1 LLFLNSFKIGSNYA
15 NQPYITNLGPDNMK
29 NLAFLTTLCLL
40 MSFPLLA
47 SQKNLSQQFESTS
60 VQQLDINAGV
70 GDISIEVT
78 DASQISVDIE
88 VRGSKSWFFGRTD
101 VSDATLESTVNNKG
115 VLSLEVPLDDTEQ
128 TWVIKVPRKLALEL
142 TLGVGNIKL
151 DGSAGDIEATIGV
164 GSFTA
169 KLPVP
174 EYKNIALSAG
184 VGDVNL
190 QNTTGKTERSHLV
203 GADLDYTG
211 SGAQSMA
218 VTVGVGDAT
227 VHNTAL

>member
-1 LLFLNSFKIGSNYA
+1 
-15 NQPYITNLGPDNMK
+15 MK
-29 NLAFLTTLCLL
+29 NLALITTLCCL

-47 SQKNLSQQFESTS
+47 SDKELTQQFSSAELSQLQ
-60 VQQLDINAGV
+60 INTGV
-70 GDISIEVT
+70 GDMTIEVT
-78 DASQISVDIE
+78 DASQISVDVK

-101 VSDATLESTVNNKG
+101 VSDATLESTVNNNG

-128 TWVIKVPRKLALEL
+128 SWVIKVPRKLALDL
-142 TLGVGNIKL
+142 TLGVGSINV

-164 GSFTA
+164 GSFTS

-174 EYKNIALSAG
+174 EYKNIELSSG
-184 VGDVNL
+184 VGEVDL
-190 QNTTGKTERSHLV
+190 QNSPGKTERSNMV
-203 GADLDYTG
+203 GADLDYSG

-227 VHNTAL
+227 VRNTAL

>member
-1 LLFLNSFKIGSNYA
+1 
-15 NQPYITNLGPDNMK
+15 MK
-29 NLAFLTTLCLL
+29 NLAFITTLCCL

-47 SQKNLSQQFESTS
+47 SQKNLSQQFESTAL
-60 VQQLDINAGV
+60 QQLEIKSGV

-78 DASQISVDIE
+78 DDNQINVDIE
-88 VRGSKSWFFGRTD
+88 VQGSKSWFFGRTD
-101 VSDATLESTVNNKG
+101 VSDATLESTISDKG
-115 VLSLEVPLDDTEQ
+115 VLRLEVPMDDTEQ
-128 TWVIKVPRKLALEL
+128 TWVVKVPRKLALEL
-142 TLGVGNIKL
+142 TLGVGSINVV
-151 DGSAGDIEATIGV
+151 DAAGDIEATIGV

-174 EYKNIALSAG
+174 EYKNIELSAG

-203 GADLDYTG
+203 GADLDYSG
-211 SGAQSMA
+211 PGAQRMA

-227 VHNTAL
+227 VRNTML

>member
-1 LLFLNSFKIGSNYA
+1 
-15 NQPYITNLGPDNMK
+15 MK
-29 NLAFLTTLCLL
+29 KLVLVSSLSCL

-47 SQKNLSQQFESTS
+47 SDKELTQQFESNEL
-60 VQQLDINAGV
+60 QELQINTGV
-70 GDISIEVT
+70 GDMTIEVT
-78 DASQISVDIE
+78 DASQISVDVK

-101 VSDATLESTVNNKG
+101 VTDATLESTVNHKG

-142 TLGVGNIKL
+142 TLGVGSINVV
-151 DGSAGDIEATIGV
+151 DAAGDIEATIGV
-164 GSFTA
+164 GSFNA

-203 GADLDYTG
+203 GADLDYSGT
-211 SGAQSMA
+211 GAQSMA

-227 VHNTAL
+227 VRNTAL